1 MMMAKTDP
9 FSVRLSKELYDQIF
23 RVIECTG
30 GEITKTEIIE
40 RAVKAYLR
48 LLELEPTMIPHYDPD
63 ARMSVTQTEKV

>member
-1 MMMAKTDP
+1 MMAKTDP
-9 FSVRLSKELYDQIF
+9 FSVRLSKDLYDRIF

-40 RAVKAYLR
+40 RAVKAYLH

-63 ARMSVTQTEKV
+63 ARLSVTQRDKV